1 LTTIELVG
9 LADLTVN
16 EELSRSRTS
25 KAFLDRLVASVREIG
40 LAEPLKAAR
49 TTDGRYLVVDGVLRL
64 DAIRTINREDPTR
77 FRVVPVYVVDWD
89 RRFEI
94 RFQSDIYQDLLPSQ
108 MASLVE
114 HLHRSEGIAKS
125 DIARYIGVS
134 PATLRNYTGLSR
146 LRERGGLFALVVDL
160 MDAGVLPASNPYA
173 WLRLSDAGI
182 REVLEWNF
190 ADGDDAEA
198 WIEGALA
205 RARAG
210 KPARYSI
217 RVVEEA
223 TGDLPPDCYRHDEA
237 VRQVR
242 RELGRRRSR
251 SPMPD
256 SEPETVRKHLARI
269 AEESPSSTLRTAASN
284 LAKVLGISR

>member
-1 LTTIELVG
+1 MTTIELVG